1 MYLITR
7 NNILVFLEI
16 DGEDGEDIKLSHKDR
31 IGRFWALYLL
41 LAIFGLG
48 LLILGYHYRQ
58 ALYCCGR
65 HVVTRRQP

>member
-1 MYLITR
+1 MYLY
-7 NNILVFLEI
+7 FLEI
-16 DGEDGEDIKLSHKDR
+16 DSEDDDEEVKLSHKDR

-65 HVVTRRQP
+65 QKVTQRQP